1 MVCMCDL
8 FYMSETIDLYN
19 AWFVN
24 KTDSQENFVFTFSP
38 SPKPFCQEFFYPDV
52 QTSST
57 FLPCFSPRPLR
68 NLSF

>member
-24 KTDSQENFVFTFSP
+24 KSDSQENFVFTFSP
-38 SPKPFCQEFFYPDV
+38 SPKPFCQEFFFPDV
-52 QTSST
+52 
-57 FLPCFSPRPLR
+57 
-68 NLSF
+68 